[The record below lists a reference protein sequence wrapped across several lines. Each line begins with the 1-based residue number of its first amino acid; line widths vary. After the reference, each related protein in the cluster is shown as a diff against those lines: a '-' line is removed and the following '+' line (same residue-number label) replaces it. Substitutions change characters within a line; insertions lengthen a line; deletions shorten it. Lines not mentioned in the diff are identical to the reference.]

1 MKQNSYS
8 MIISGLMLSLCYIL
22 PNFTGNI
29 PVIGSMMLPMH
40 LPVFLCGFLAGPWW
54 AMAVGFIA
62 PVSRSLLMTMPP
74 MSVAV
79 PMGFEMAVYGLV
91 SGLLF
96 QHLAGLKLKMLS
108 RIYISLLSAMVLGR
122 AVYGTIKVF
131 MTFATPNQYTFSAF
145 IAGTVTSGIPGIIL
159 QLLLV
164 PVVVL
169 AVEKAKTRPIE
180 GCCASLD

>member
-1 MKQNSYS
+1 MKKNSYS

-40 LPVFLCGFLAGPWW
+40 LPVFLCGFLAGPMW
-54 AMAVGFIA
+54 AAVVGFIA

-91 SGLLF
+91 SGVLF
-96 QHLAGLKLKMLS
+96 QHLEKFSLKILP

-122 AVYGTIKVF
+122 AVYGTIKVCMF
-131 MTFATPNQYTFSAF
+131 FNTGEPYTFTAF

-164 PVVVL
+164 PAVVI
-169 AVEKAKTRPIE
+169 AVEKVKNPSQFRLSTEI
-180 GCCASLD
+180 

>member
-1 MKQNSYS
+1 MKKTSYS

-40 LPVFLCGFLAGPWW
+40 LPVFLCGFLAGPVW
-54 AMAVGFIA
+54 AAAVGFIA
-62 PVSRSLLMTMPP
+62 PVSRSVLMTMPP

-79 PMGFEMAVYGLV
+79 PMGFEMAIYGLV

-96 QHLAGLKLKMLS
+96 QHLEKFSLKILP

-131 MTFATPNQYTFSAF
+131 MTFGTADQYTLSAF
-145 IAGTVTSGIPGIIL
+145 IAGTVTSGIPGILL

-164 PVVVL
+164 PAVVIT
-169 AVEKAKTRPIE
+169 VEKAKVSPIN
-180 GCCASLD
+180 ASFSN

>member
-1 MKQNSYS
+1 MKKNSYS
-8 MIISGLMLSLCYIL
+8 MVIAGLMLALCYIL

-54 AMAVGFIA
+54 AALVGFVA

-79 PMGFEMAVYGLV
+79 PMGFEMAVYGAV
-91 SGLLF
+91 SGVLFHLLE
-96 QHLAGLKLKMLS
+96 KKNLKMLP
-108 RIYISLLSAMVLGR
+108 RIYISLVAAMVLGR

-131 MTFATPNQYTFSAF
+131 LTFGTGNIYTLSAF

-164 PVVVL
+164 PAVVM
-169 AVEKAKTRPIE
+169 AVEKVKNPKQLSVSTE
-180 GCCASLD
+180 V